1 MARPYSLDLRERVV
15 AAVESGRTVRDVA
28 SSFGVSVSSVV
39 KWSQRYRATGSAAAL
54 PMGGRRPFAL
64 AAHRGWVLS
73 RLAEK
78 PDLTLRA
85 ELAARGIVVSNY
97 AVWHFL
103 KAQGITFKKKAQ
115 FVNRMRHLVTAAAR
129 QARSLAPGARPTRWN
144 QLR

>member
-64 AAHRGWVLS
+64 TGPSPGLARSIAAKVR
-73 RLAEK
+73 K
-78 PDLTLRA
+78 PDTEQKLRA
-85 ELAARGIVVSNY
+85 
-97 AVWHFL
+97 
-103 KAQGITFKKKAQ
+103 T
-115 FVNRMRHLVTAAAR
+115 AR
-129 QARSLAPGARPTRWN
+129 QDA
-144 QLR
+144 

>member
-78 PDLTLRA
+78 PDLT
-85 ELAARGIVVSNY
+85 ARGIVVSNY

-103 KAQGITFKKKAQ
+103 KAQGITFKKRAY
-115 FVNRMRHLVTAAAR
+115 N
-129 QARSLAPGARPTRWN
+129 
-144 QLR
+144 